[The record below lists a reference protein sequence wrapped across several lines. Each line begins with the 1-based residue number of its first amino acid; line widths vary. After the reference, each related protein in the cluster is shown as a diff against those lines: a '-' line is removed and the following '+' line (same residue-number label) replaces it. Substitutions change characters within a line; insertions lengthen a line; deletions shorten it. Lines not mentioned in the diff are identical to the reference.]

1 MRRYLLTIIAVA
13 LALLVARA
21 ATAAEVSVAVLG
33 IEPID
38 VPESLAQQLTDALRL
53 RATSTAGV
61 HMVQGKDLIVVIAMA
76 GKQSVSRNVELK
88 TGGAH
93 DLAVTLEPEAPPPV
107 VQKEPPPPVM
117 TPPLVTPTPLANK
130 PVAHP
135 GRAATIAGI
144 AALGGALV

>member
-13 LALLVARA
+13 LALLVART

-61 HMVQGKDLIVVIAMA
+61 HMVQGKDLIEVKMVFGCDGETPQCMAQA
-76 GKQSVSRNVELK
+76 GKSLGTDKLIYGTLKKGGTKVNVIVALK
-88 TGGAH
+88 LLDVKT
-93 DLAVTLEPEAPPPV
+93 
-107 VQKEPPPPVM
+107 
-117 TPPLVTPTPLANK
+117 
-130 PVAHP
+130 
-135 GRAATIAGI
+135 AT
-144 AALGGALV
+144 VERFV